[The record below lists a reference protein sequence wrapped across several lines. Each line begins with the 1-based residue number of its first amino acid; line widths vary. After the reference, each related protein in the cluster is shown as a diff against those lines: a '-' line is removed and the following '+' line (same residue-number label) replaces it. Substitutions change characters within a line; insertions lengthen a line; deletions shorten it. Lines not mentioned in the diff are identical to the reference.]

1 MKRTLGKSY
10 KFQIATNHII
20 FFDEEISP
28 EGIRHIQAL
37 HITIKS
43 KDMIVALVL
52 IEQDWR

>member
-1 MKRTLGKSY
+1 MKRMLGKSY
-10 KFQIATNHII
+10 KFHVATNHII
-20 FFDEEISP
+20 FFDEELSP

-52 IEQDWR
+52 IEQD